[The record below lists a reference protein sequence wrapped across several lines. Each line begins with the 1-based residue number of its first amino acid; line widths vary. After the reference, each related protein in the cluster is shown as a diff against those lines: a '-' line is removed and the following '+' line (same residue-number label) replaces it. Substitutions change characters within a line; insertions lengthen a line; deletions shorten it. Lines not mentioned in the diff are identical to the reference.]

1 MLLAMGAIIV
11 GLALLF
17 WSADK
22 FVDGATSIAMHLGVS
37 TMIIGITIVGF
48 GTSAPEILISVIAV
62 IEDTP
67 DIAIGNALGSNIANI
82 GLILGV
88 TALITPLPIAK
99 RVLRHEFPLLLF
111 ATAVMTWCL
120 LDGALDI
127 IDGLLLIVL
136 LCLIMWYLV
145 KLHRQFPGA
154 DWGESELSKVETEN
168 MSFLVASGWVLI
180 GLIILV
186 SSSKL
191 LVWGATEVAHAFG
204 ISELIIGLTIVA
216 LGTSLPEL
224 AASIASIK
232 KGEPDLA
239 IGNVIGSNL
248 FNSLAVIGIPA
259 VITSFNIDRFA
270 VTRDLPV
277 VIIITLLL
285 YGLSRFPAASQGL
298 TRLKGIWLL
307 AGFVIYQLYLYYGVM
322 TGTQ

>member
-1 MLLAMGAIIV
+1 MLLAISAIV
-11 GLALLF
+11 LGLALLF

-22 FVDGATSIAMHLGVS
+22 FVDGATNIAIHLGVS

-62 IEDTP
+62 IEGTP

-82 GLILGV
+82 GLILGI

-99 RVLRHEFPLLLF
+99 RVLRHEFPLLLI

-120 LDGALDI
+120 VDGALDI

-136 LCLIMWYLV
+136 LCLMIWYLV
-145 KLHRQFPGA
+145 RSHRQNPDA
-154 DWGESELSKVETEN
+154 DWGESELINVEAEN
-168 MSFLVASGWVLI
+168 MSLLVASGWLLM

-186 SSSKL
+186 GSSKL

-224 AASIASIK
+224 AASMASIR
-232 KGEPDLA
+232 KGQPDLA

-248 FNSLAVIGIPA
+248 FNSLAVVGIPA
-259 VITSFNIDRFA
+259 TITSFNIDRLA
-270 VTRDLPV
+270 ITRDLPV
-277 VIIITLLL
+277 VIAITLMLF
-285 YGLSRFPAASQGL
+285 GLSRFPSASQGL
-298 TRLKGIWLL
+298 SRLSGLWLL
-307 AGFVIYQLYLYYGVM
+307 VSFVIYQLYLYYGVM

>member
-1 MLLAMGAIIV
+1 MLLAIAAIFV

-22 FVDGATSIAMHLGVS
+22 FIDGATSIAMHLGVS

-62 IEDTP
+62 IEGTP

-88 TALITPLPIAK
+88 TAFITPLPIAK
-99 RVLRHEFPLLLF
+99 RVLRNEFPLLLI

-120 LDGALDI
+120 LDGELDI
-127 IDGLLLIVL
+127 IEGLSLIVL
-136 LCLIMWYLV
+136 LCLMMWYLV
-145 KLHRQFPGA
+145 KLHRQYPGA
-154 DWGESELSKVETEN
+154 DWGESDLTNVEAEN
-168 MSFLVASGWVLI
+168 MSFLAASGWLLI

-191 LVWGATEVAHAFG
+191 LVWGATQVAHAFG

-224 AASIASIK
+224 AASMASIK

-248 FNSLAVIGIPA
+248 FNSLAVVGIPA
-259 VITSFNIDRFA
+259 VITNFNIDRLA

-277 VIIITLLL
+277 VIVITLLL
-285 YGLSRFPAASQGL
+285 YGLSRFPAGSQGL
-298 TRLKGIWLL
+298 SRLKGIWLL

>member
-1 MLLAMGAIIV
+1 MLLAIAAIFV

-22 FVDGATSIAMHLGVS
+22 FVDGATSIATHLGVS

-62 IEDTP
+62 IEGTP

-88 TALITPLPIAK
+88 TAFITPLPIAK
-99 RVLRHEFPLLLF
+99 RVLRNEFPLLLI

-120 LDGALDI
+120 LDGGLDI
-127 IDGLLLIVL
+127 IEGLSLIVL
-136 LCLIMWYLV
+136 LCLMMWYLV
-145 KLHRQFPGA
+145 KLHRQYPSA
-154 DWGESELSKVETEN
+154 DWGESDLTNVEAEN
-168 MSFLVASGWVLI
+168 TSFLAASGWLLI
-180 GLIILV
+180 SLIILV

-239 IGNVIGSNL
+239 IGNIIGSNL
-248 FNSLAVIGIPA
+248 FNSLAVVGIPA
-259 VITSFNIDRFA
+259 VITNFNIDRLA

-277 VIIITLLL
+277 VIVITLLL
-285 YGLSRFPAASQGL
+285 YGLSRFPARSQGL
-298 TRLKGIWLL
+298 SRLKGIWLL

>member
-1 MLLAMGAIIV
+1 MWLALGSIAV
-11 GLALLF
+11 GLALLV

-48 GTSAPEILISVIAV
+48 GTSAPEILISIVAV

-99 RVLRHEFPLLLF
+99 RVLRHEFPLLLI

-120 LDGALDI
+120 FDGALDI
-127 IDGLLLIVL
+127 IDGLLLIAL
-136 LCLIMWYLV
+136 LCLMMWYLV
-145 KLHRQFPGA
+145 KSHRQHPDA
-154 DWGESELSKVETEN
+154 DWGESELTDDDVKD
-168 MSFLVASGWVLI
+168 MSFLVASGWVLS
-180 GLIILV
+180 GLIIMV
-186 SSSKL
+186 GSSKL

-239 IGNVIGSNL
+239 IGNVVGSNL

-259 VITSFNIDRFA
+259 TITSFSIDRLA

-277 VIIITLLL
+277 VIVITLLL
-285 YGLSRFPAASQGL
+285 YGLSRFPAASQRL
-298 TRLKGIWLL
+298 TRLKGFWLL
-307 AGFVIYQLYLYYGVM
+307 ASFVIYQLYLYYGVM
-322 TGTQ
+322 TGTP

>member
-1 MLLAMGAIIV
+1 MLLAIAAIFV
-11 GLALLF
+11 GLTLLF

-22 FVDGATSIAMHLGVS
+22 FIDGATSIAMHLGVS

-62 IEDTP
+62 IEGTP

-88 TALITPLPIAK
+88 TAFITPLPIAK
-99 RVLRHEFPLLLF
+99 RVLRNEFPLLLI

-120 LDGALDI
+120 LDGELDI
-127 IDGLLLIVL
+127 IEGLSLIVL
-136 LCLIMWYLV
+136 LCLMMWYLV
-145 KLHRQFPGA
+145 KLHRQYPGA
-154 DWGESELSKVETEN
+154 DWGESDLTNVEAEN
-168 MSFLVASGWVLI
+168 MSFLAASGWLLI

-248 FNSLAVIGIPA
+248 FNSLAVVGIPA
-259 VITSFNIDRFA
+259 VITNFNIDRLA

-277 VIIITLLL
+277 VIVITLLL
-285 YGLSRFPAASQGL
+285 YGLSRFPAGSQGL
-298 TRLKGIWLL
+298 SRLKGIWLL

>member
-1 MLLAMGAIIV
+1 MWLALGSIAV
-11 GLALLF
+11 GLALLV

-22 FVDGATSIAMHLGVS
+22 FIDGATSIAMHLGVS

-48 GTSAPEILISVIAV
+48 GTSAPEILISIIAV

-99 RVLRHEFPLLLF
+99 RVLRHEFPLLMI

-120 LDGALDI
+120 FDGALDI
-127 IDGLLLIVL
+127 IDGLLLIAL
-136 LCLIMWYLV
+136 LCLMMWYLV
-145 KLHRQFPGA
+145 KSHRQHPGA
-154 DWGESELSKVETEN
+154 DWGESELTGGDVED
-168 MSFLVASGWVLI
+168 MSLLIALGWALS
-180 GLIILV
+180 GLIIMV
-186 SSSKL
+186 GSSKL

-239 IGNVIGSNL
+239 IGNIVGSNL

-259 VITSFNIDRFA
+259 TITSFNIDRLA

-277 VIIITLLL
+277 VIVITLLL
-285 YGLSRFPAASQGL
+285 YGLSRFPAASQ
-298 TRLKGIWLL
+298 RLSRKKGFWLF
-307 AGFVIYQLYLYYGVM
+307 ASFVIYQLYLYYGVM
-322 TGTQ
+322 TGTP

>member
-1 MLLAMGAIIV
+1 MWLALGSIAV
-11 GLALLF
+11 GLALLV

-22 FVDGATSIAMHLGVS
+22 FIDGATSIAMHLGVS

-48 GTSAPEILISVIAV
+48 GTSAPEILISIIAV

-99 RVLRHEFPLLLF
+99 RVLRHEFPLLMI

-120 LDGALDI
+120 FDGALDI
-127 IDGLLLIVL
+127 IDGLLLIAL
-136 LCLIMWYLV
+136 LCLMMWYLV
-145 KLHRQFPGA
+145 KSHRQHPGA
-154 DWGESELSKVETEN
+154 DWGESELTGGDVED
-168 MSFLVASGWVLI
+168 MSLLVALGWALS
-180 GLIILV
+180 GLIIMV
-186 SSSKL
+186 GSSKL

-239 IGNVIGSNL
+239 IGNIVGSNL

-259 VITSFNIDRFA
+259 TITSFNIDRLA

-277 VIIITLLL
+277 VIVITLLL
-285 YGLSRFPAASQGL
+285 YGLSRFPAASQ
-298 TRLKGIWLL
+298 RLSRKKGFWLF
-307 AGFVIYQLYLYYGVM
+307 ASFVIYQLYLYYGVM
-322 TGTQ
+322 TGTP

>member
-1 MLLAMGAIIV
+1 MLLAIGAIFV

-62 IEDTP
+62 LDGTP

-111 ATAVMTWCL
+111 ATAIMTWCL
-120 LDGALDI
+120 LDGSLDI
-127 IDGLLLIVL
+127 IDGLLLLVL
-136 LCLIMWYLV
+136 LCLMMWYLV

-154 DWGESELSKVETEN
+154 DWGESELSKVEVEN
-168 MSFLVASGWVLI
+168 MSLPVASGWVFI

-259 VITSFNIDRFA
+259 TITSFDIDRLA

-277 VIIITLLL
+277 VIAMTLLL
-285 YGLSRFPAASQGL
+285 YGLSRFPATAQGL
-298 TRLKGIWLL
+298 SRLKGIWLL

>member
-1 MLLAMGAIIV
+1 MLLAIAAIFV
-11 GLALLF
+11 GLTLLF

-22 FVDGATSIAMHLGVS
+22 FIDGATSIAMHLGVS

-62 IEDTP
+62 IEGTP

-88 TALITPLPIAK
+88 TAFITPLPIAK
-99 RVLRHEFPLLLF
+99 RVLRNEFPLLLI

-120 LDGALDI
+120 LDGELDI
-127 IDGLLLIVL
+127 IEGLSLIVL
-136 LCLIMWYLV
+136 LCLMMWYLV
-145 KLHRQFPGA
+145 KLHRQYPGA
-154 DWGESELSKVETEN
+154 DWGESDLTNVEAEN
-168 MSFLVASGWVLI
+168 MSFLAASGWLLI

-191 LVWGATEVAHAFG
+191 LVWGATQVAHAFG

-224 AASIASIK
+224 AASMASIK

-248 FNSLAVIGIPA
+248 FNSLAVVGIPA
-259 VITSFNIDRFA
+259 VITNFNIDRLA

-277 VIIITLLL
+277 VIVITLLL
-285 YGLSRFPAASQGL
+285 YGLSRFPAGSQGL
-298 TRLKGIWLL
+298 SRLKGIWLL

>member
-1 MLLAMGAIIV
+1 MWLALGSIAV
-11 GLALLF
+11 GLALLV

-22 FVDGATSIAMHLGVS
+22 FIDGATSIAMHLGVS

-48 GTSAPEILISVIAV
+48 GTSAPEILISIIAV

-99 RVLRHEFPLLLF
+99 RVLRHEFPLLMI

-120 LDGALDI
+120 FDGALDI
-127 IDGLLLIVL
+127 IDGLLLIAL
-136 LCLIMWYLV
+136 LCLMMWHLV
-145 KLHRQFPGA
+145 KSHRQHPGA
-154 DWGESELSKVETEN
+154 DWGESELIGGDVED
-168 MSFLVASGWVLI
+168 MSLLVASGWALS
-180 GLIILV
+180 GLIIMV
-186 SSSKL
+186 GSSKL

-239 IGNVIGSNL
+239 IGNIVGSNL

-259 VITSFNIDRFA
+259 TITSFNIDRLA

-277 VIIITLLL
+277 VILITLLL
-285 YGLSRFPAASQGL
+285 YGLSRFPAASPCL
-298 TRLKGIWLL
+298 SRKKGFWLL
-307 AGFVIYQLYLYYGVM
+307 ASFVIYQLYLYYGVM
-322 TGTQ
+322 TGTS

>member
-1 MLLAMGAIIV
+1 MLLAIGAIIV
-11 GLALLF
+11 GLALLV

-67 DIAIGNALGSNIANI
+67 DIAIGNALGSNVANI

-88 TALITPLPIAK
+88 TSLITPLPIAK
-99 RVLRHEFPLLLF
+99 KVLGQEFPLLLI

-120 LDGALDI
+120 IDAQLDI
-127 IDGLLLIVL
+127 VDGLLLITLLVL
-136 LCLIMWYLV
+136 MMWYLV
-145 KLHRQFPGA
+145 RSHRQTAGEE
-154 DWGESELSKVETEN
+154 WGESELFEPDLEE
-168 MSFLVASGWVLI
+168 MSFSSALGWVLL

-186 SSSKL
+186 GSSKL

-239 IGNVIGSNL
+239 IGNVVGSNL
-248 FNSLAVIGIPA
+248 FNSLAVVGIPA
-259 VITSFNIDRFA
+259 TITSFSIDSLA
-270 VTRDLPV
+270 ITRDLPV
-277 VIIITLLL
+277 VIGLTLLL
-285 YGLSRFPAASQGL
+285 FVLARFPASSQGL
-298 TRLKGIWLL
+298 TRLKGFWLL
-307 AGFVIYQLYLYYGVM
+307 AVFVIYQLYLYYGVM
-322 TGTQ
+322 AGTS